1 MQFSKILIS
10 SITENN
16 NVISTNSLMFIELS
30 IETAINKIK
39 VAIGIK
45 NKMQSIVLSL
55 INLKINLFLN
65 RLAGNGKYL
74 KQCLTL

>member
-1 MQFSKILIS
+1 
-10 SITENN
+10 
-16 NVISTNSLMFIELS
+16 MFIELS
-30 IETAINKIK
+30 IEAAINKIK